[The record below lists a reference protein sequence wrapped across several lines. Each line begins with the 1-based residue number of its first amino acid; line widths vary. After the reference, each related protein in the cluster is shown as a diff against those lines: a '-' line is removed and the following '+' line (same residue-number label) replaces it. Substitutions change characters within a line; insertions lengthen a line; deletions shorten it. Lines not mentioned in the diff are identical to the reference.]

1 MEILKD
7 YLLHICFI
15 LFPILLYQVF
25 WLGKP
30 TILVP
35 KINSGLVTLFACGA
49 SVLCII
55 FPIHEM
61 DYIQYGLQT
70 IPVII
75 CLFYISTASGLTVA
89 ASVLCFEL
97 LFYEP
102 SAMFVFTLL
111 PFTIIII
118 PILLQK
124 KWPYMS
130 KAKKLVLSLLI
141 SCLEILLFFASSWIF
156 SALNI
161 SNFQKSETLLYE
173 AAVSGLFRSSV
184 LLLSIYIIESIAEN
198 IALRSQL
205 IHSEKMTIVSEL
217 AASVAHEVR
226 NPLTVV
232 RGFVQLLFN
241 DETIQNKSGADYKK
255 LVLSE
260 LDRAQ
265 DIITNYLDMAKQQ
278 LYEKEVFDL
287 SALIK
292 ETSSLMV
299 SYANY
304 KSVTVESEAEP
315 GLFIYGDA
323 TKLKQAVINLMK
335 NSIEA
340 VPHGEGLIHIS
351 AKRNGQTIMI
361 HISDNGVGMT
371 DNQMQKLGEPYYSLK
386 TNGTG
391 LGLTVT
397 FSIIK
402 HHHGTISFNSS
413 FQKGTT
419 VTIKLP
425 ADLPH

>member
-30 TILVP
+30 SILVP
-35 KINSGLVTLFACGA
+35 KINNGLVTLFACGA

-55 FPIHEM
+55 FPIQEM
-61 DYIQYGLQT
+61 DYIQYGLQI

-75 CLFYISTASGLTVA
+75 CLFYINTASGLTVA

-97 LFYEP
+97 LFFEP
-102 SAMFVFTLL
+102 SAIYVFTLL
-111 PFTIIII
+111 PFHIII

-124 KWPYMS
+124 KWPFMS
-130 KAKKLVLSLLI
+130 KARKLLLSLFI
-141 SCLEILLFFASSWIF
+141 GCLEIFLFFASILVF
-156 SALNI
+156 SAVNI
-161 SNFQKSETLLYE
+161 LNFQNSESLYYE
-173 AAVSGLFRSSV
+173 AAVSGLFRCIV

-205 IHSEKMTIVSEL
+205 IHSEKMEIVSEL

-241 DETIQNKSGADYKK
+241 DESFQNKSSADYKK

-265 DIITNYLDMAKQQ
+265 GIITNYLDIAKQQ
-278 LYEKEVFDL
+278 LYEKEIFDL
-287 SALIK
+287 SSLIR
-292 ETSSLMV
+292 ETSSLMI

-304 KSVTVESEAEP
+304 KSVTVEADAEP
-315 GLFIYGDA
+315 DLLVYGDA

-340 VPHGEGLIHIS
+340 VPPGKGVIQVS
-351 AKRNGQTIMI
+351 AKRSGHMI
-361 HISDNGVGMT
+361 VIKISDNGVGMT
-371 DNQMQKLGEPYYSLK
+371 DHQMQKLGEPYYSLK

-397 FSIIK
+397 FSIIE
-402 HHHGTISFNSS
+402 HHHGTISFSSS
-413 FQKGTT
+413 FQRGTV

>member
-30 TILVP
+30 SILVP
-35 KINSGLVTLFACGA
+35 KINNGLVTLFACGA

-55 FPIHEM
+55 FPIQEM
-61 DYIQYGLQT
+61 DYIQYGLQI

-75 CLFYISTASGLTVA
+75 CLFYINTASGLTVA

-97 LFYEP
+97 LFFEP
-102 SAMFVFTLL
+102 SAIYVFTLL
-111 PFTIIII
+111 PFHIII

-124 KWPYMS
+124 KWPFMS
-130 KAKKLVLSLLI
+130 KARKLLLSLFI
-141 SCLEILLFFASSWIF
+141 GCLEIFLFFASILVF
-156 SALNI
+156 SAVNI
-161 SNFQKSETLLYE
+161 LNFQNSESLYYE
-173 AAVSGLFRSSV
+173 AAVSGLFRCIV

-205 IHSEKMTIVSEL
+205 IHSEKMEIVSEL

-241 DETIQNKSGADYKK
+241 DESFQNKSSADYKK

-265 DIITNYLDMAKQQ
+265 GIITNYLDIAKQQ
-278 LYEKEVFDL
+278 LYEKEIFDL
-287 SALIK
+287 SSLIR
-292 ETSSLMV
+292 ETSSLMI

-304 KSVTVESEAEP
+304 KSVTVEADVEP
-315 GLFIYGDA
+315 DLLVYGDA

-340 VPHGEGLIHIS
+340 VPPGKGVIQVS
-351 AKRNGQTIMI
+351 AKRSGHMI
-361 HISDNGVGMT
+361 VIKISDNGVGMT
-371 DNQMQKLGEPYYSLK
+371 DHQMQKLGEPYYSLK

-397 FSIIK
+397 FSIIE
-402 HHHGTISFNSS
+402 HHHGTISFSSS
-413 FQKGTT
+413 FQRGTI

>member
-30 TILVP
+30 SILVP
-35 KINSGLVTLFACGA
+35 KINNGLVTLFACGA

-55 FPIHEM
+55 FPIQEM
-61 DYIQYGLQT
+61 DYIQYGLQI

-75 CLFYISTASGLTVA
+75 CLFYINTASGLTVA

-97 LFYEP
+97 LFFEP
-102 SAMFVFTLL
+102 SAIFVFTLL
-111 PFTIIII
+111 PFHIII

-124 KWPYMS
+124 KWPFMS
-130 KAKKLVLSLLI
+130 KARKLLLSLFI
-141 SCLEILLFFASSWIF
+141 GCLEIFLFFASILVF

-161 SNFQKSETLLYE
+161 LNFQNSESLYYE
-173 AAVSGLFRSSV
+173 AAVSGLFRCIV

-205 IHSEKMTIVSEL
+205 IHSEKMEIVSEL

-241 DETIQNKSGADYKK
+241 DESFQNKSSADYKK

-265 DIITNYLDMAKQQ
+265 GIITNYLDIAKQQ
-278 LYEKEVFDL
+278 LYEKEIFDL
-287 SALIK
+287 SSLIR
-292 ETSSLMV
+292 ETSSLMI

-304 KSVTVESEAEP
+304 KSVTVEADAEP
-315 GLFIYGDA
+315 DLLVYGDA

-340 VPHGEGLIHIS
+340 VPPGKGVIQVS
-351 AKRNGQTIMI
+351 AKRSGHMI
-361 HISDNGVGMT
+361 VIKISDNGVGMT
-371 DNQMQKLGEPYYSLK
+371 DHQMQKLGEPYYSLK

-397 FSIIK
+397 FSIIE
-402 HHHGTISFNSS
+402 HHHGTISFSSS
-413 FQKGTT
+413 FQRGTI

>member
-30 TILVP
+30 SILVP
-35 KINSGLVTLFACGA
+35 KINNGLVTLFACGA

-55 FPIHEM
+55 FPIQEM
-61 DYIQYGLQT
+61 DYIQYGLQI

-75 CLFYISTASGLTVA
+75 CLFYINTASGLTVA

-97 LFYEP
+97 LFFEP
-102 SAMFVFTLL
+102 SAIYVFTLL
-111 PFTIIII
+111 PFHIII

-124 KWPYMS
+124 KWPFMS
-130 KAKKLVLSLLI
+130 KARKLLLSLFI
-141 SCLEILLFFASSWIF
+141 GCLEIFLFFASILVF
-156 SALNI
+156 SAMNI
-161 SNFQKSETLLYE
+161 LNFQNSESLYYE
-173 AAVSGLFRSSV
+173 AAVSGLFRCIV

-205 IHSEKMTIVSEL
+205 IHSEKMEIVSEL

-241 DETIQNKSGADYKK
+241 DESFQNKSSADYKK

-265 DIITNYLDMAKQQ
+265 GIITNYLDIAKQQ
-278 LYEKEVFDL
+278 LYEKEIFDL
-287 SALIK
+287 SSLIR
-292 ETSSLMV
+292 ETSSLMI

-304 KSVTVESEAEP
+304 KSVTVEADAEP
-315 GLFIYGDA
+315 DLLVYGDA

-340 VPHGEGLIHIS
+340 VPPGKGVIQVS
-351 AKRNGQTIMI
+351 AKRSGHMI
-361 HISDNGVGMT
+361 VIKILDNGVGMT
-371 DNQMQKLGEPYYSLK
+371 DHQMQKLGEPYYSLK

-397 FSIIK
+397 FSIIE
-402 HHHGTISFNSS
+402 HHHGTISFSSS
-413 FQKGTT
+413 FQRGTV

>member
-30 TILVP
+30 SILVP
-35 KINSGLVTLFACGA
+35 KINNGLVTLFACGA

-55 FPIHEM
+55 FPIQEM
-61 DYIQYGLQT
+61 DYIQYGLQI

-75 CLFYISTASGLTVA
+75 CLFYINTASGLTVA

-97 LFYEP
+97 LFFEP
-102 SAMFVFTLL
+102 SAIYVFTLL
-111 PFTIIII
+111 PFHIII

-124 KWPYMS
+124 KWPFMS
-130 KAKKLVLSLLI
+130 KARKLLLSLFI
-141 SCLEILLFFASSWIF
+141 GCLEIFLFFASILVF
-156 SALNI
+156 SAVNI
-161 SNFQKSETLLYE
+161 LNFQNSESLYYE
-173 AAVSGLFRSSV
+173 AAVSGLFRCIV

-205 IHSEKMTIVSEL
+205 IHSEKMEIVSEL

-241 DETIQNKSGADYKK
+241 DESFQNKSSADYKK

-265 DIITNYLDMAKQQ
+265 GIITNYLDIAKQQ
-278 LYEKEVFDL
+278 LYEKEIFDL
-287 SALIK
+287 SSLIR
-292 ETSSLMV
+292 ETSSLMI

-304 KSVTVESEAEP
+304 KSVTVEADADP
-315 GLFIYGDA
+315 DLLVYGDA

-340 VPHGEGLIHIS
+340 VPPGKGVIQVS
-351 AKRNGQTIMI
+351 AKRSGHMI
-361 HISDNGVGMT
+361 VIKISDNGVGMT
-371 DNQMQKLGEPYYSLK
+371 DHQMQKLGEPYYSLK

-397 FSIIK
+397 FSIIE
-402 HHHGTISFNSS
+402 HHHGTISFSSS
-413 FQKGTT
+413 FQRGTI

>member
-30 TILVP
+30 SILVP
-35 KINSGLVTLFACGA
+35 KINNGLVTLFACGA

-55 FPIHEM
+55 FPIQEM
-61 DYIQYGLQT
+61 DYIQYGLQI

-75 CLFYISTASGLTVA
+75 CLFYINTASGLTVA

-97 LFYEP
+97 LFFEP
-102 SAMFVFTLL
+102 SAIFVFTLL
-111 PFTIIII
+111 PFHIII

-124 KWPYMS
+124 KWPFMS
-130 KAKKLVLSLLI
+130 KARKLLLSLFI
-141 SCLEILLFFASSWIF
+141 GCLEIFLFFASILVF
-156 SALNI
+156 SAVNI
-161 SNFQKSETLLYE
+161 LNFQNSESLYYE
-173 AAVSGLFRSSV
+173 AAVSGLFRCIV

-205 IHSEKMTIVSEL
+205 IHSEKMEIVSEL

-241 DETIQNKSGADYKK
+241 DEAFQNKSSADYKK

-265 DIITNYLDMAKQQ
+265 GIITNYLDIAKQQ
-278 LYEKEVFDL
+278 LYEKEIFDL
-287 SALIK
+287 SSLIR
-292 ETSSLMV
+292 ETSSLMI

-304 KSVTVESEAEP
+304 KSVTVEADAEP
-315 GLFIYGDA
+315 DLLVYGDA

-340 VPHGEGLIHIS
+340 VPPGKGVIQVS
-351 AKRNGQTIMI
+351 AKRSGHMI
-361 HISDNGVGMT
+361 VIKISDNGVGMT
-371 DNQMQKLGEPYYSLK
+371 DHQMQKLGEPYYSLK

-397 FSIIK
+397 FSIIE
-402 HHHGTISFNSS
+402 HHHGTISFSSS
-413 FQKGTT
+413 FQRGTI

>member
-30 TILVP
+30 SILVP
-35 KINSGLVTLFACGA
+35 KINNGLVTLFACGA

-55 FPIHEM
+55 FPIQEM
-61 DYIQYGLQT
+61 DYIQYGLQI

-75 CLFYISTASGLTVA
+75 CLFYINTASGLTVA

-97 LFYEP
+97 LFFEP
-102 SAMFVFTLL
+102 SAIYVFTLL
-111 PFTIIII
+111 PFHIII

-124 KWPYMS
+124 KWPFMS
-130 KAKKLVLSLLI
+130 KARKLLLSLFI
-141 SCLEILLFFASSWIF
+141 GCLEIFLFFASILVF
-156 SALNI
+156 SAVNI
-161 SNFQKSETLLYE
+161 LNFQNSESLYYE
-173 AAVSGLFRSSV
+173 AAVSGLFRCIV
-184 LLLSIYIIESIAEN
+184 LLLSIYIIESIADN

-205 IHSEKMTIVSEL
+205 IHSEKMEIVSEL

-241 DETIQNKSGADYKK
+241 DESFQNKSSADYKK

-265 DIITNYLDMAKQQ
+265 GIITNYLDIAKQQ
-278 LYEKEVFDL
+278 LYEKEIFDL
-287 SALIK
+287 SSLIR
-292 ETSSLMV
+292 ETSSLMI

-304 KSVTVESEAEP
+304 KSVTVEADAEP
-315 GLFIYGDA
+315 DLLVYGDA

-340 VPHGEGLIHIS
+340 VPPGKGVIQVS
-351 AKRNGQTIMI
+351 AKRSGHMI
-361 HISDNGVGMT
+361 VIKISDNGVGMT
-371 DNQMQKLGEPYYSLK
+371 DHQMQKLGEPYYSLK

-397 FSIIK
+397 FSIIE
-402 HHHGTISFNSS
+402 HHHGTISFSSS
-413 FQKGTT
+413 FQRGTI

>member
-30 TILVP
+30 SILVP
-35 KINSGLVTLFACGA
+35 KINNGLVTLFACGA

-55 FPIHEM
+55 FPIQEM
-61 DYIQYGLQT
+61 DYIQYGLQI

-75 CLFYISTASGLTVA
+75 CLFYINTASGLTVA

-97 LFYEP
+97 LFFEP
-102 SAMFVFTLL
+102 SAIFVFTLL
-111 PFTIIII
+111 PFHIII

-124 KWPYMS
+124 KWPFMS
-130 KAKKLVLSLLI
+130 KARKLLLSLFI
-141 SCLEILLFFASSWIF
+141 GCLEIFLFFASILVF
-156 SALNI
+156 SAVNI
-161 SNFQKSETLLYE
+161 LNFQNSESLYYE
-173 AAVSGLFRSSV
+173 AAVSGLFRCIV

-205 IHSEKMTIVSEL
+205 IHSEKMEIVSEL

-241 DETIQNKSGADYKK
+241 DESFQNKSSADYKK

-265 DIITNYLDMAKQQ
+265 GIITNYLDIAKQQ
-278 LYEKEVFDL
+278 LYEKEIFDL
-287 SALIK
+287 SSLIR
-292 ETSSLMV
+292 ETSSLMI

-304 KSVTVESEAEP
+304 KSVTVEADAEP
-315 GLFIYGDA
+315 DLLVYGDA

-340 VPHGEGLIHIS
+340 VPPGKGVIQVS
-351 AKRNGQTIMI
+351 AKRSGHMI
-361 HISDNGVGMT
+361 VIKISDNGVGMT
-371 DNQMQKLGEPYYSLK
+371 DHQMQKLGEPYYSLK

-397 FSIIK
+397 FSIIE
-402 HHHGTISFNSS
+402 HHHGTISFSSS
-413 FQKGTT
+413 FQRGTI

>member
-30 TILVP
+30 AILVP

-61 DYIQYGLQT
+61 DYIQYGLQM

-111 PFTIIII
+111 PFLIII
-118 PILLQK
+118 PILFQK
-124 KWPYMS
+124 KWPFMS
-130 KAKKLVLSLLI
+130 KAKKLLLSLLI
-141 SCLEILLFFASSWIF
+141 SCVEIFLFFASSWIL

-161 SNFQKSETLLYE
+161 LNFQKSGIFVYE

-241 DETIQNKSGADYKK
+241 DETLQNKSSADYKK
-255 LVLSE
+255 LACTV
-260 LDRAQ
+260 RA
-265 DIITNYLDMAKQQ
+265 
-278 LYEKEVFDL
+278 
-287 SALIK
+287 
-292 ETSSLMV
+292 
-299 SYANY
+299 
-304 KSVTVESEAEP
+304 
-315 GLFIYGDA
+315 
-323 TKLKQAVINLMK
+323 
-335 NSIEA
+335 
-340 VPHGEGLIHIS
+340 
-351 AKRNGQTIMI
+351 
-361 HISDNGVGMT
+361 
-371 DNQMQKLGEPYYSLK
+371 
-386 TNGTG
+386 
-391 LGLTVT
+391 
-397 FSIIK
+397 
-402 HHHGTISFNSS
+402 
-413 FQKGTT
+413 
-419 VTIKLP
+419 
-425 ADLPH
+425 

>member
-30 TILVP
+30 SILVP
-35 KINSGLVTLFACGA
+35 KINNGLVTLFACGA

-55 FPIHEM
+55 FPIQEM
-61 DYIQYGLQT
+61 DYIQYGLQI

-75 CLFYISTASGLTVA
+75 CLFYINTASGLTVA

-97 LFYEP
+97 LFFEP
-102 SAMFVFTLL
+102 SAIFVFTLL
-111 PFTIIII
+111 PFHIII

-124 KWPYMS
+124 KWPFMS
-130 KAKKLVLSLLI
+130 KARKLLLSLFI
-141 SCLEILLFFASSWIF
+141 GCLEIFLFFASILVF
-156 SALNI
+156 SAVNILNLQ
-161 SNFQKSETLLYE
+161 NSESLYYE
-173 AAVSGLFRSSV
+173 AAVSGLFRCIV

-205 IHSEKMTIVSEL
+205 IHSEKMEIVSEL

-241 DETIQNKSGADYKK
+241 DESFQNKSSADYKK

-265 DIITNYLDMAKQQ
+265 GIITNYLDIAKQQ
-278 LYEKEVFDL
+278 LYEKEIFDL
-287 SALIK
+287 SSLIR
-292 ETSSLMV
+292 ETSSLMI

-304 KSVTVESEAEP
+304 KSVTVEADAEP
-315 GLFIYGDA
+315 DLLVYGDA

-340 VPHGEGLIHIS
+340 VPPGKGVIQVS
-351 AKRNGQTIMI
+351 AKRSGHMI
-361 HISDNGVGMT
+361 VIKISDNGVGMT
-371 DNQMQKLGEPYYSLK
+371 DHQMQKLGEPYYSLK

-397 FSIIK
+397 FSIIE
-402 HHHGTISFNSS
+402 HHHGTISFSSS
-413 FQKGTT
+413 FQRGTI

>member
-30 TILVP
+30 SILVP
-35 KINSGLVTLFACGA
+35 KINNGLVTLFACGA

-55 FPIHEM
+55 FPIQEM
-61 DYIQYGLQT
+61 DYIQYGLQI

-75 CLFYISTASGLTVA
+75 CLFYINPASGLTVA

-97 LFYEP
+97 LFFEP
-102 SAMFVFTLL
+102 SAIFVFTLL
-111 PFTIIII
+111 PFHIII

-124 KWPYMS
+124 KWPFMS
-130 KAKKLVLSLLI
+130 KARKLLLSLFI
-141 SCLEILLFFASSWIF
+141 GCLEIFLFFASILVF
-156 SALNI
+156 SAVNI
-161 SNFQKSETLLYE
+161 LNFQNSESLYYE
-173 AAVSGLFRSSV
+173 AAVSGLFRCIV

-205 IHSEKMTIVSEL
+205 IHSEKMEIVSEL

-241 DETIQNKSGADYKK
+241 DESFQNKSSADYKK

-265 DIITNYLDMAKQQ
+265 GIITNYLDIAKQQ
-278 LYEKEVFDL
+278 LYEKEIFDL
-287 SALIK
+287 SSLIR
-292 ETSSLMV
+292 ETSSLMI

-304 KSVTVESEAEP
+304 KSVTVEADAEP
-315 GLFIYGDA
+315 DLLVYGDA

-340 VPHGEGLIHIS
+340 VPPGKGVIQVS
-351 AKRNGQTIMI
+351 AKRSGHMI
-361 HISDNGVGMT
+361 VIKISDNGVGMT
-371 DNQMQKLGEPYYSLK
+371 DHQMQKLGEPYYSLK

-397 FSIIK
+397 FSIIE
-402 HHHGTISFNSS
+402 HHHGTISFSSS
-413 FQKGTT
+413 FQRGTI

>member
-30 TILVP
+30 SILVP
-35 KINSGLVTLFACGA
+35 KINNGLVTLFACGA

-55 FPIHEM
+55 FPIQEM
-61 DYIQYGLQT
+61 DYIQYGLQI

-75 CLFYISTASGLTVA
+75 CLFYINTASGLTVA

-97 LFYEP
+97 LFFEP
-102 SAMFVFTLL
+102 SAIYVFTLL
-111 PFTIIII
+111 PFHIII

-124 KWPYMS
+124 KWPFMS
-130 KAKKLVLSLLI
+130 KARKLLLSLFI
-141 SCLEILLFFASSWIF
+141 GCLEIFLFFASILVF
-156 SALNI
+156 SAVNI
-161 SNFQKSETLLYE
+161 LNFQNSESLYYE
-173 AAVSGLFRSSV
+173 AAVSGLFRCIV

-205 IHSEKMTIVSEL
+205 IHSEKMEIVSEL

-241 DETIQNKSGADYKK
+241 DESFQNKSSADYKK

-265 DIITNYLDMAKQQ
+265 GIITNYLDIAKQQ
-278 LYEKEVFDL
+278 LYEKEIFDL
-287 SALIK
+287 SSLIR
-292 ETSSLMV
+292 ETSFLMI

-304 KSVTVESEAEP
+304 KSVTVEADADP
-315 GLFIYGDA
+315 DLLVYGDA

-340 VPHGEGLIHIS
+340 VPPGKGVIQVS
-351 AKRNGQTIMI
+351 AKRSGHMI
-361 HISDNGVGMT
+361 VIKISDNGVGMT
-371 DNQMQKLGEPYYSLK
+371 DHQMQKLGEPYYSLK

-397 FSIIK
+397 FSIIE
-402 HHHGTISFNSS
+402 HHHGTISFSSS
-413 FQKGTT
+413 FQRGTI

>member
-30 TILVP
+30 SILVP
-35 KINSGLVTLFACGA
+35 KINNGLVTLFACGA

-55 FPIHEM
+55 FPIQEM
-61 DYIQYGLQT
+61 DYIQYGLQI

-75 CLFYISTASGLTVA
+75 CLFYINTASGLTVA

-97 LFYEP
+97 LFFEP
-102 SAMFVFTLL
+102 SAIYVFTLL
-111 PFTIIII
+111 PFHIIIS
-118 PILLQK
+118 ILLQK
-124 KWPYMS
+124 KWPFMS
-130 KAKKLVLSLLI
+130 KARKLLLSLFI
-141 SCLEILLFFASSWIF
+141 GCLEIFLFFASILVF
-156 SALNI
+156 SAVNI
-161 SNFQKSETLLYE
+161 LNFQNSEALYYE
-173 AAVSGLFRSSV
+173 AAVSGLFRCIV

-205 IHSEKMTIVSEL
+205 IHSEKMEIVSEL

-241 DETIQNKSGADYKK
+241 DESFQNKSSADYKK

-265 DIITNYLDMAKQQ
+265 GIITNYLDIAKQQ
-278 LYEKEVFDL
+278 LYEKEIFDL
-287 SALIK
+287 SSLIR
-292 ETSSLMV
+292 ETSSLMI

-304 KSVTVESEAEP
+304 KSVTVEADAEP
-315 GLFIYGDA
+315 DLLVYGDA

-340 VPHGEGLIHIS
+340 VPPGKGVIQVS
-351 AKRNGQTIMI
+351 AKRSGHMI
-361 HISDNGVGMT
+361 VIKISDNGVGMT
-371 DNQMQKLGEPYYSLK
+371 DHQMQKLGEPYYSLK

-397 FSIIK
+397 FSIIE
-402 HHHGTISFNSS
+402 HHHGTISFSSS
-413 FQKGTT
+413 FQRGTI

>member
-30 TILVP
+30 SILVP
-35 KINSGLVTLFACGA
+35 KINNGLVTLFACGA

-55 FPIHEM
+55 FPIQEM
-61 DYIQYGLQT
+61 DYIQYGLQI

-75 CLFYISTASGLTVA
+75 CLFYINTASGLTVA

-97 LFYEP
+97 LFFEP
-102 SAMFVFTLL
+102 SAIFVFTLL
-111 PFTIIII
+111 PFHIII

-124 KWPYMS
+124 KWPFMS
-130 KAKKLVLSLLI
+130 KARKLLLSLFI
-141 SCLEILLFFASSWIF
+141 GCLEIFLFFASILVF
-156 SALNI
+156 SAVNI
-161 SNFQKSETLLYE
+161 LNFQNSESLYYE
-173 AAVSGLFRSSV
+173 AAVSGLFRCIV

-205 IHSEKMTIVSEL
+205 IHSEKMEIVSEL

-241 DETIQNKSGADYKK
+241 DESFQNKSSADYKK

-260 LDRAQ
+260 LDRDQ
-265 DIITNYLDMAKQQ
+265 GIITNYLDIAKQQ
-278 LYEKEVFDL
+278 LYEKEIFDL
-287 SALIK
+287 SSLIR
-292 ETSSLMV
+292 ETSSLMI

-304 KSVTVESEAEP
+304 KSVTVEADAEP
-315 GLFIYGDA
+315 DLLVYGDA

-340 VPHGEGLIHIS
+340 VPPGKGVIQVS
-351 AKRNGQTIMI
+351 AKRSGHMI
-361 HISDNGVGMT
+361 VIKISDNGVGMT
-371 DNQMQKLGEPYYSLK
+371 DHQMQKLGEPYYSLK

-397 FSIIK
+397 FSIIE
-402 HHHGTISFNSS
+402 HHHGTISFSSS
-413 FQKGTT
+413 FQRGTI

>member
-30 TILVP
+30 SILVP
-35 KINSGLVTLFACGA
+35 KINNGLVTLFACGA

-55 FPIHEM
+55 FPIQEM
-61 DYIQYGLQT
+61 DYIQYGLQI

-75 CLFYISTASGLTVA
+75 CLFYINTASGLTVA

-97 LFYEP
+97 LFFEP
-102 SAMFVFTLL
+102 SAIYVFTLL
-111 PFTIIII
+111 PFHIII

-124 KWPYMS
+124 KWPFMS
-130 KAKKLVLSLLI
+130 KARKLLLSLFI
-141 SCLEILLFFASSWIF
+141 GCLEIFLFFASILVF
-156 SALNI
+156 SAVNI
-161 SNFQKSETLLYE
+161 LNFQNSESLYYE
-173 AAVSGLFRSSV
+173 AAVSGLFRCIV

-205 IHSEKMTIVSEL
+205 IHSEKMEIVSEL

-232 RGFVQLLFN
+232 QGFVQLLFN
-241 DETIQNKSGADYKK
+241 DESFQNKSSADYKK

-265 DIITNYLDMAKQQ
+265 GIITNYLDIAKQQ
-278 LYEKEVFDL
+278 LYEKEIFDL
-287 SALIK
+287 SSLIR
-292 ETSSLMV
+292 ETSSLMI

-304 KSVTVESEAEP
+304 KSVTVEADAEP
-315 GLFIYGDA
+315 DLLVYGDA

-340 VPHGEGLIHIS
+340 VPPGKGVIQVS
-351 AKRNGQTIMI
+351 AKRSGHMI
-361 HISDNGVGMT
+361 VIKISDNGVGMT
-371 DNQMQKLGEPYYSLK
+371 DHQMQKLGEPYYSLK

-397 FSIIK
+397 FSIIE
-402 HHHGTISFNSS
+402 HHHGTISFSSS
-413 FQKGTT
+413 FQRGTI

>member
-30 TILVP
+30 SIIVP
-35 KINSGLVTLFACGA
+35 KINNVLVTIFACGA
-49 SVLCII
+49 SILCII
-55 FPIHEM
+55 FPIQEM
-61 DYIQYGLQT
+61 DYIQYGLQI

-75 CLFYISTASGLTVA
+75 CLLYINTASGLTVA
-89 ASVLCFEL
+89 VSVLSFEL
-97 LFYEP
+97 LFFEP
-102 SAMFVFTLL
+102 SAIFVYALL
-111 PFTIIII
+111 PFHIII
-118 PILLQK
+118 PTLLQK
-124 KWPYMS
+124 KWPFMS
-130 KAKKLVLSLLI
+130 KARKLLLSLFI
-141 SCLEILLFFASSWIF
+141 GCLEIFLFFAFILVF
-156 SALNI
+156 SAVNI
-161 SNFQKSETLLYE
+161 LNFQNSEMIYYE
-173 AAVSGLFRSSV
+173 AAVSGLFRCTV
-184 LLLSIYIIESIAEN
+184 LLLSIYLIESIAEN

-205 IHSEKMTIVSEL
+205 IHSEKMEIVSEL

-241 DETIQNKSGADYKK
+241 DESLQNKSSADYQK

-265 DIITNYLDMAKQQ
+265 GIITNYLDIAKQQ
-278 LYEKEVFDL
+278 LYEKEIFDL
-287 SALIK
+287 SSLIK
-292 ETSSLMV
+292 ETSSLMI

-304 KSVTVESEAEP
+304 KSVTVEADAEP
-315 GLFIYGDA
+315 DLLVYGDA

-340 VPHGEGLIHIS
+340 VPTGKGVIQVS
-351 AKRNGQTIMI
+351 AKKIGHII
-361 HISDNGVGMT
+361 VIKISDNGVGMT
-371 DNQMQKLGEPYYSLK
+371 DHQMQKLGEPYYSLK

-397 FSIIK
+397 FSIIE
-402 HHHGTISFNSS
+402 HHHGTISFSSS
-413 FQKGTT
+413 FQRGTI

>member
-30 TILVP
+30 SILVP
-35 KINSGLVTLFACGA
+35 KINNGLVTLFACGA

-55 FPIHEM
+55 FPIQEM
-61 DYIQYGLQT
+61 DYIQYGLQI

-75 CLFYISTASGLTVA
+75 CLFYINTASGLTVA

-97 LFYEP
+97 LFFEP
-102 SAMFVFTLL
+102 SAIYVFTLL
-111 PFTIIII
+111 PFHIII

-124 KWPYMS
+124 KWPFMS
-130 KAKKLVLSLLI
+130 KARKLLLSLFI
-141 SCLEILLFFASSWIF
+141 GCLEIFLFFASILVF
-156 SALNI
+156 SAVNI
-161 SNFQKSETLLYE
+161 LNFQNSESLYYE
-173 AAVSGLFRSSV
+173 AAVSGLFRCIV

-205 IHSEKMTIVSEL
+205 IHSEKMEIVSEL

-241 DETIQNKSGADYKK
+241 DESFQNKSSADYKK

-265 DIITNYLDMAKQQ
+265 GIITNYLDIAKQQ
-278 LYEKEVFDL
+278 LYEKEIFDL
-287 SALIK
+287 SSLIR
-292 ETSSLMV
+292 ETSSLMI

-304 KSVTVESEAEP
+304 KSVTVEADAEP
-315 GLFIYGDA
+315 DLLVYGDA

-340 VPHGEGLIHIS
+340 VPPGKGVIQVS
-351 AKRNGQTIMI
+351 AKRSGHMI
-361 HISDNGVGMT
+361 VIKISDNGVGMT
-371 DNQMQKLGEPYYSLK
+371 DHQMQKLGEPYYSLK

-397 FSIIK
+397 FSIIE
-402 HHHGTISFNSS
+402 HHHGTISFSSS
-413 FQKGTT
+413 FQRGTI

>member
-30 TILVP
+30 SILVP
-35 KINSGLVTLFACGA
+35 KINNGLVTLFACGA

-55 FPIHEM
+55 FPIQEM
-61 DYIQYGLQT
+61 DYIQYGLQI

-75 CLFYISTASGLTVA
+75 CLFYINTASGLTVA

-97 LFYEP
+97 LFFEP
-102 SAMFVFTLL
+102 SAIYVFTLL
-111 PFTIIII
+111 PFHIII

-124 KWPYMS
+124 KWPFMS
-130 KAKKLVLSLLI
+130 KARKLLLSLFI
-141 SCLEILLFFASSWIF
+141 GCLEIFLFFASILVF
-156 SALNI
+156 SAVNI
-161 SNFQKSETLLYE
+161 LNFQNSESLYYE
-173 AAVSGLFRSSV
+173 AAVSGLFRCIV

-205 IHSEKMTIVSEL
+205 IHSEKMEIVSEL

-241 DETIQNKSGADYKK
+241 DESFQNKSSTDYKK

-265 DIITNYLDMAKQQ
+265 GIITNYLDIAKQQ
-278 LYEKEVFDL
+278 LYEKEIFDL
-287 SALIK
+287 SSLIR
-292 ETSSLMV
+292 ETSSLMI

-304 KSVTVESEAEP
+304 KSVTVEADAEP
-315 GLFIYGDA
+315 DLLVYGDA

-340 VPHGEGLIHIS
+340 VPPGKGVIQVS
-351 AKRNGQTIMI
+351 AKRSGHMI
-361 HISDNGVGMT
+361 VIKISDNGVGMT
-371 DNQMQKLGEPYYSLK
+371 DHQMQKLGEPYYSLK

-397 FSIIK
+397 FSIIE
-402 HHHGTISFNSS
+402 HHHGTISFSSS
-413 FQKGTT
+413 FQRGTI

>member
-30 TILVP
+30 SILVP
-35 KINSGLVTLFACGA
+35 KINNGLVTLFACGA

-55 FPIHEM
+55 FPIQEM
-61 DYIQYGLQT
+61 DYIQYGLQI

-75 CLFYISTASGLTVA
+75 CLFYINTASGLTVA

-97 LFYEP
+97 LFFEP
-102 SAMFVFTLL
+102 SAIFVFTLL
-111 PFTIIII
+111 PFHIII

-124 KWPYMS
+124 KWPFMS
-130 KAKKLVLSLLI
+130 KARKLLLSLFI
-141 SCLEILLFFASSWIF
+141 GCLEIFLFFASILVF
-156 SALNI
+156 SAVNI
-161 SNFQKSETLLYE
+161 LNFQNSESLYYE
-173 AAVSGLFRSSV
+173 AAVSGLFRCIV
-184 LLLSIYIIESIAEN
+184 LLLRIYIIESIAEN

-205 IHSEKMTIVSEL
+205 IHSEKMEIVSEL

-241 DETIQNKSGADYKK
+241 DESFQNKSSADYKK

-265 DIITNYLDMAKQQ
+265 GIITNYLDIAKQQ
-278 LYEKEVFDL
+278 LYEKEIFDL
-287 SALIK
+287 SSLIR
-292 ETSSLMV
+292 ETSSLMI

-304 KSVTVESEAEP
+304 KSVTVEADAEP
-315 GLFIYGDA
+315 DLLVYGDA

-340 VPHGEGLIHIS
+340 VPPGKGVIQVS
-351 AKRNGQTIMI
+351 AKRSGHMI
-361 HISDNGVGMT
+361 VIKISDNGVGMT
-371 DNQMQKLGEPYYSLK
+371 DHQMQKLGEPYYSLK

-397 FSIIK
+397 FSIIE
-402 HHHGTISFNSS
+402 HHHGTISFSSS
-413 FQKGTT
+413 FQRGTI